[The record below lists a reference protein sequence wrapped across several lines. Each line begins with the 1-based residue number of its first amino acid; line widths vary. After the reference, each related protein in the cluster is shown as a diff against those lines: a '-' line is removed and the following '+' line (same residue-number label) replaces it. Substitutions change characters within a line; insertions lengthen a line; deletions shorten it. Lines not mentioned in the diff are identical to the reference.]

1 MAENLLTKISS
12 KTQTV
17 EIGRILPTVIIGER
31 INPTGTSG
39 WGTLN
44 VLLDWQAT
52 ASLQLGLRL
61 ENLFDKAYR
70 EHASGIDASGRNI
83 GLWVNYSF
91 P

>member
-1 MAENLLTKISS
+1 MADWRIEPYLLFASQQNRLS
-12 KTQTV
+12 PRDV
-17 EIGRILPTVIIGER
+17 SDPR

-44 VLLDWQAT
+44 LSLDWQMTT
-52 ASLQLGLRL
+52 ALQLGMRL
-61 ENLFDKAYR
+61 ENLADKAYR
-70 EHASGIDASGRNI
+70 EHASGIDAPGRNI